1 MSHIKDNKA
10 KLLARVRRLAGQVG
24 AIERALDK
32 DADCAA
38 VLQQAAAVRGA
49 INGLMD
55 ELVEDHLREHV
66 AHPDLSPAARAAGA
80 DELIA
85 AIRRYSK

>member
-1 MSHIKDNKA
+1 MAHTKDNKS

-24 AIERALDK
+24 AIERALESDSG
-32 DADCAA
+32 CAA

-49 INGLMD
+49 VNGFID

-66 AHPDLSPAARAAGA
+66 AHPDLSPADRAAGA

-85 AIRRYSK
+85 VIRRYSK

>member
-1 MSHIKDNKA
+1 MAHLKDNKT

-24 AIERALDK
+24 AIERALDS
-32 DADCAA
+32 DAGCAA

-49 INGLMD
+49 VNGLMD

-66 AHPDLSPAARAAGA
+66 AHPGLSPADRAAGA

-85 AIRRYSK
+85 VIRRYSK

>member
-1 MSHIKDNKA
+1 MAHTKDNKT

-24 AIERALDK
+24 AIERALESN
-32 DADCAA
+32 AGCAE

-49 INGLMD
+49 VNGFID

-66 AHPDLSPAARAAGA
+66 AHPDLSPADRAAGA

-85 AIRRYSK
+85 VIRRYSK